1 MAWIESEALKLWAYR
16 NHESTLKEYFNLA
29 RKDNLSTPAQH
40 IKDMWLGECRAYQS
54 LIDHIEKCEFTA
66 GAEEDE
72 SDIACDGDADVI
84 YDIQVD
90 FGDGKIHHI
99 LRSGDDEE

>member
-40 IKDMWLGECRAYQS
+40 IKDMWLGECRAYQN
-54 LIDHIEKCEFTA
+54 LIGHIENCESTA
-66 GAEEDE
+66 EAEEGEGETILDIE
-72 SDIACDGDADVI
+72 SYTLDDKRANI
-84 YDIQVD
+84 
-90 FGDGKIHHI
+90 IH
-99 LRSGDDEE
+99 S